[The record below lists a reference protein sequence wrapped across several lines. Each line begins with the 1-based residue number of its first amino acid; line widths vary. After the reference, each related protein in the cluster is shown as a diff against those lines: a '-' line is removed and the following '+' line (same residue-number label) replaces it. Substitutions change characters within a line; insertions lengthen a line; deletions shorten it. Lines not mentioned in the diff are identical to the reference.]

1 MFNYLLIFFVFIIG
15 SYSNINAE
23 TLKSAL
29 SNAYLNNP
37 IINSKRA
44 ELRSLDENGADYI
57 HIDIMDGHYV
67 PNITFGPN
75 IVKSLRKVTSK
86 ILDVHLMIK
95 PVKQYI
101 NEFIEARSDI
111 ISFHPEA
118 DDNPEEIIKMISD
131 AEIKAGIAIHPKVN
145 IADID
150 HLFSKVQQII
160 VMTVTPGFGGQ
171 KFMHEQV
178 KKIKDLDEIRKNN
191 NYNYEIAVD
200 GGVNNE
206 NAKICKDNGA
216 DVLAVGSYLLS
227 QNQNNYYEIINSLR

>member
-1 MFNYLLIFFVFIIG
+1 MIKISPSILSADI
-15 SYSNINAE
+15 
-23 TLKSAL
+23 LKL
-29 SNAYLNNP
+29 EEEV
-37 IINSKRA
+37 IH
-44 ELRSLDENGADYI
+44 LDKNGADYI

-95 PVKQYI
+95 PVKKYI
-101 NEFIEARSDI
+101 NDFVEDGSDI
-111 ISFHPEA
+111 ITFHPEA

-178 KKIKDLDEIRKNN
+178 QKIKDLDEIRKNN

-227 QNQNNYYEIINSLR
+227 QNQNNYNKIINSLR

>member
-1 MFNYLLIFFVFIIG
+1 MIKISPSILSADI
-15 SYSNINAE
+15 
-23 TLKSAL
+23 LKL
-29 SNAYLNNP
+29 
-37 IINSKRA
+37 
-44 ELRSLDENGADYI
+44 EEEVRSLDLNGADYI

-75 IVKSLRKVTSK
+75 IVKSLRKITSK

-95 PVKQYI
+95 PVKKYI
-101 NEFIEARSDI
+101 NEFIEAGSDI
-111 ISFHPEA
+111 ITFHPEA

-150 HLFSKVQQII
+150 HLLSKVQQII

-171 KFMHEQV
+171 KFMHDQV

-206 NAKICKDNGA
+206 YAKICKNNGA
-216 DVLAVGSYLLS
+216 NVLAVGSYLLS
-227 QNQNNYYEIINSLR
+227 QNQNNYNKIINSLR

>member
-1 MFNYLLIFFVFIIG
+1 MIKISPSILSADILKLEEEVKLLD
-15 SYSNINAE
+15 
-23 TLKSAL
+23 K
-29 SNAYLNNP
+29 
-37 IINSKRA
+37 
-44 ELRSLDENGADYI
+44 NGADYI

-101 NEFIEARSDI
+101 NEFVEAGSDI
-111 ISFHPEA
+111 ITFHPEA

-131 AEIKAGIAIHPKVN
+131 AEIKAGIAIHPEVN

-171 KFMHEQV
+171 KFMHDQV
-178 KKIKDLDEIRKNN
+178 QKIKDLDEIRKNN

-227 QNQNNYYEIINSLR
+227 QNQNNYNKIINSLR

>member
-1 MFNYLLIFFVFIIG
+1 MIKISPSILSADI
-15 SYSNINAE
+15 
-23 TLKSAL
+23 LKL
-29 SNAYLNNP
+29 
-37 IINSKRA
+37 
-44 ELRSLDENGADYI
+44 EEEVRSLDLNGADYI

-95 PVKQYI
+95 PVKKYI
-101 NEFIEARSDI
+101 NEFVEAGSDI
-111 ISFHPEA
+111 ITFHPEA

-131 AEIKAGIAIHPKVN
+131 AEIKAGIAIHPNVN
-145 IADID
+145 VADID

-171 KFMHEQV
+171 KFMHDQV
-178 KKIKDLDEIRKNN
+178 QKIKDLDEIRKNN

-227 QNQNNYYEIINSLR
+227 QNQNNYSEIIESLR

>member
-1 MFNYLLIFFVFIIG
+1 MIKISPSILSADI
-15 SYSNINAE
+15 
-23 TLKSAL
+23 LKL
-29 SNAYLNNP
+29 
-37 IINSKRA
+37 
-44 ELRSLDENGADYI
+44 EEEVRSLDLNGADYI

-95 PVKQYI
+95 PVKKYI
-101 NEFIEARSDI
+101 NEFVEAGSDI
-111 ISFHPEA
+111 ITFHPEA

-131 AEIKAGIAIHPKVN
+131 AKIKAGIAIHPKVN

-150 HLFSKVQQII
+150 HLLSKVQQII

-178 KKIKDLDEIRKNN
+178 KKVKDLDEIRKNN

-227 QNQNNYYEIINSLR
+227 QNQNSYNEIINSLR

>member
-1 MFNYLLIFFVFIIG
+1 MIKISPSILSADI
-15 SYSNINAE
+15 
-23 TLKSAL
+23 LKL
-29 SNAYLNNP
+29 EEE
-37 IINSKRA
+37 I
-44 ELRSLDENGADYI
+44 RSLDLNGADYI

-95 PVKQYI
+95 PVKKYI
-101 NEFIEARSDI
+101 NEFVEAGSDI
-111 ISFHPEA
+111 ITFHPEA

-131 AEIKAGIAIHPKVN
+131 AEIKAGIAIHPKVS

-150 HLFSKVQQII
+150 HLFTKVQQII

-171 KFMHEQV
+171 KFMHDQV
-178 KKIKDLDEIRKNN
+178 QKIKDLDDIRKNN

-206 NAKICKDNGA
+206 NAKICKNNGA

-227 QNQNNYYEIINSLR
+227 QNQNNYNEIINSLR

>member
-1 MFNYLLIFFVFIIG
+1 MIKISPSILSADILKLEEEVKLLD
-15 SYSNINAE
+15 
-23 TLKSAL
+23 K
-29 SNAYLNNP
+29 
-37 IINSKRA
+37 
-44 ELRSLDENGADYI
+44 NGADYI

-75 IVKSLRKVTSK
+75 IVRSIRKVTSK

-101 NEFIEARSDI
+101 EEFIDAGSDI
-111 ISFHPEA
+111 ITFHPEA
-118 DDNPEEIIKMISD
+118 DDNAEEIIKIIND
-131 AEIKAGIAIHPKVN
+131 AKIKAGIAIHPKVN
-145 IADID
+145 ISDID
-150 HLFSKVQQII
+150 HLFNLVQQII

-171 KFMHEQV
+171 KFMHDQV
-178 KKIKDLDEIRKNN
+178 QKIKDLDDIRKNN

-216 DVLAVGSYLLS
+216 NVLAVGSYLLS
-227 QNQNNYYEIINSLR
+227 QNQDNYSEIINSLR

>member
-1 MFNYLLIFFVFIIG
+1 MIKISPSILSADILKLEEEVRYLDI
-15 SYSNINAE
+15 
-23 TLKSAL
+23 
-29 SNAYLNNP
+29 
-37 IINSKRA
+37 
-44 ELRSLDENGADYI
+44 NGADYI

-75 IVKSLRKVTSK
+75 IVKSIRKVTSK

-101 NEFIEARSDI
+101 KEFIDVGSDI
-111 ISFHPEA
+111 ITFHPEA
-118 DDNPEEIIKMISD
+118 DDNAEEIIKIIND
-131 AEIKAGIAIHPKVN
+131 AKIKAGIAIHPKVN
-145 IADID
+145 ISDID
-150 HLFSKVQQII
+150 HLFNLVQQII

-171 KFMHEQV
+171 KFMHDQV
-178 KKIKDLDEIRKNN
+178 QKIKELDEIKKSN

-216 DVLAVGSYLLS
+216 NVLAVGSYLLS
-227 QNQNNYYEIINSLR
+227 QNQDNYSKIINSLR

>member
-1 MFNYLLIFFVFIIG
+1 MIKISPSILSADILKLEEEVKLLD
-15 SYSNINAE
+15 
-23 TLKSAL
+23 K
-29 SNAYLNNP
+29 
-37 IINSKRA
+37 
-44 ELRSLDENGADYI
+44 NGADYI

-95 PVKQYI
+95 PVKKYI
-101 NEFIEARSDI
+101 NEFVEAGSDI
-111 ISFHPEA
+111 ITFHPEA

-145 IADID
+145 ISDID

-178 KKIKDLDEIRKNN
+178 QKIKDLDEIRKNN

-227 QNQNNYYEIINSLR
+227 QNQNSYNEIINSLR

>member
-1 MFNYLLIFFVFIIG
+1 MIKISPSILSADI
-15 SYSNINAE
+15 
-23 TLKSAL
+23 LKL
-29 SNAYLNNP
+29 
-37 IINSKRA
+37 
-44 ELRSLDENGADYI
+44 EEEVRSLDLNGVDYI

-95 PVKQYI
+95 PVKKYI
-101 NEFIEARSDI
+101 NEFVEAGSDI
-111 ISFHPEA
+111 ITFHPEA
-118 DDNPEEIIKMISD
+118 DDNPEQIIKMISD
-131 AEIKAGIAIHPKVN
+131 AEIKAGIAIHPNVN
-145 IADID
+145 IADFD
-150 HLFSKVQQII
+150 HLLSKVQQVI

-178 KKIKDLDEIRKNN
+178 KKVKDLDEIRKNN

>member
-1 MFNYLLIFFVFIIG
+1 MIKISPSILSADILKLEEEVKLLD
-15 SYSNINAE
+15 
-23 TLKSAL
+23 K
-29 SNAYLNNP
+29 
-37 IINSKRA
+37 
-44 ELRSLDENGADYI
+44 NGADYI

-101 NEFIEARSDI
+101 NDFVEAGSDI

-131 AEIKAGIAIHPKVN
+131 AEIKAGIAIHPDVN
-145 IADID
+145 IANID

-171 KFMHEQV
+171 KFMHDQV
-178 KKIKDLDEIRKNN
+178 QKIKDLDEIRKNN

-227 QNQNNYYEIINSLR
+227 QNQNNYNKIINSLR

>member
-1 MFNYLLIFFVFIIG
+1 MIKISPSILSADI
-15 SYSNINAE
+15 
-23 TLKSAL
+23 LKL
-29 SNAYLNNP
+29 
-37 IINSKRA
+37 
-44 ELRSLDENGADYI
+44 EEEVRSLDINGADYI

-75 IVKSLRKVTSK
+75 IVKSIRKITSK

-101 NEFIEARSDI
+101 KEFIDAGSDI

-118 DDNPEEIIKMISD
+118 DDNAEEIIKIINN
-131 AEIKAGIAIHPKVN
+131 AKIKAGIAIHPKVN
-145 IADID
+145 ISDIEY
-150 HLFSKVQQII
+150 LLNQIQQII

-171 KFMHEQV
+171 KFMHDQV
-178 KKIKDLDEIRKNN
+178 QKIKDLDEIRKNN

-206 NAKICKDNGA
+206 NAKICKDSGA

-227 QNQNNYYEIINSLR
+227 QNQNNYSKIIKSLR

>member
-1 MFNYLLIFFVFIIG
+1 MIKIAPSIL
-15 SYSNINAE
+15 A
-23 TLKSAL
+23 
-29 SNAYLNNP
+29 
-37 IINSKRA
+37 A
-44 ELRSLDENGADYI
+44 ELIKIKEEVEIVDKNGAEYI
-57 HIDIMDGHYV
+57 HIDIMDGYYV

-101 NEFIEARSDI
+101 NEFVEAGSDI
-111 ISFHPEA
+111 ITFHPEA
-118 DDNPEEIIKMISD
+118 DDNPEEIIKIISD
-131 AEIKAGIAIHPKVN
+131 AEIRAGIAIHPEVN

-150 HLFSKVQQII
+150 HLFNIVQQII

-171 KFMHEQV
+171 KFMRDQV
-178 KKIKDLDEIRKNN
+178 QKIKHLDEIRKNN
-191 NYNYEIAVD
+191 NYKYEIAVD

-216 DVLAVGSYLLS
+216 NVLAVGSYLLS
-227 QNQNNYYEIINSLR
+227 KNHDEYNEIINSLK

>member
-1 MFNYLLIFFVFIIG
+1 MIKISPSILSADILKLEEEVKLLD
-15 SYSNINAE
+15 
-23 TLKSAL
+23 K
-29 SNAYLNNP
+29 
-37 IINSKRA
+37 
-44 ELRSLDENGADYI
+44 NGADYI

-95 PVKQYI
+95 PVKKYI
-101 NEFIEARSDI
+101 NEFVEAGSDI
-111 ISFHPEA
+111 ITFHPEA

-131 AEIKAGIAIHPKVN
+131 AEIKAGIAIHPEVN

-178 KKIKDLDEIRKNN
+178 QKIKDLDEIRKNN

-227 QNQNNYYEIINSLR
+227 QNQNSYNEIINSLR

>member
-1 MFNYLLIFFVFIIG
+1 
-15 SYSNINAE
+15 
-23 TLKSAL
+23 
-29 SNAYLNNP
+29 
-37 IINSKRA
+37 
-44 ELRSLDENGADYI
+44 
-57 HIDIMDGHYV
+57 MDGHYV

-95 PVKQYI
+95 PVKKYI
-101 NEFIEARSDI
+101 NEFVEAGSDI
-111 ISFHPEA
+111 ITFHPEA

-150 HLFSKVQQII
+150 HLLSKVQQII

-171 KFMHEQV
+171 KFMHDQV
-178 KKIKDLDEIRKNN
+178 QKIKDLDEIRKNN
-191 NYNYEIAVD
+191 NYNYDIAVD

-216 DVLAVGSYLLS
+216 NVLAVGSYLLS
-227 QNQNNYYEIINSLR
+227 QNQNNYSKIINSLR

>member
-1 MFNYLLIFFVFIIG
+1 MIKISPSILSADI
-15 SYSNINAE
+15 
-23 TLKSAL
+23 LKL
-29 SNAYLNNP
+29 
-37 IINSKRA
+37 
-44 ELRSLDENGADYI
+44 EEEVRSLDENGADYI

-75 IVKSLRKVTSK
+75 IVKSLKKVTSK

-101 NEFIEARSDI
+101 NEFIEAGSDI

-145 IADID
+145 ISDID
-150 HLFSKVQQII
+150 HLFNQVQQII

-171 KFMHEQV
+171 KFMYDQV
-178 KKIKDLDEIRKNN
+178 QKIKDLDEIRKNN
-191 NYNYEIAVD
+191 NYKYEIAVD

-227 QNQNNYYEIINSLR
+227 QNQNNYNEIINSLR

>member
-1 MFNYLLIFFVFIIG
+1 MIKISPSILSADI
-15 SYSNINAE
+15 
-23 TLKSAL
+23 LKL
-29 SNAYLNNP
+29 
-37 IINSKRA
+37 
-44 ELRSLDENGADYI
+44 EEEVRSLDLNGADYI

-95 PVKQYI
+95 PVKKYI
-101 NEFIEARSDI
+101 NEFVEAGSDI
-111 ISFHPEA
+111 ITFHPEA

-171 KFMHEQV
+171 KFMHDQV
-178 KKIKDLDEIRKNN
+178 QKIKDLDEIRKNN

-227 QNQNNYYEIINSLR
+227 QNQNNYNEIINSLR

>member
-1 MFNYLLIFFVFIIG
+1 MIKISPSILSADI
-15 SYSNINAE
+15 
-23 TLKSAL
+23 LKL
-29 SNAYLNNP
+29 
-37 IINSKRA
+37 
-44 ELRSLDENGADYI
+44 EEEVRSLDLNGADYI

-95 PVKQYI
+95 PVKKYI
-101 NEFIEARSDI
+101 NEFVEAGSDI
-111 ISFHPEA
+111 ITFHPEA

-150 HLFSKVQQII
+150 HLLSKVQQII

-216 DVLAVGSYLLS
+216 NVLAVGSYLLS
-227 QNQNNYYEIINSLR
+227 QNQNNYNEIINSLR

>member
-1 MFNYLLIFFVFIIG
+1 MIKISPSILSADILKLEEEVKLLD
-15 SYSNINAE
+15 
-23 TLKSAL
+23 K
-29 SNAYLNNP
+29 
-37 IINSKRA
+37 
-44 ELRSLDENGADYI
+44 NGADYI

-101 NEFIEARSDI
+101 NDFVEAGSDI

-118 DDNPEEIIKMISD
+118 DDNQEEIIKMISD
-131 AEIKAGIAIHPKVN
+131 AEIKSGIAIHPDVN
-145 IADID
+145 IANID
-150 HLFSKVQQII
+150 HLLSKVQQII

-171 KFMHEQV
+171 KFMHDQV
-178 KKIKDLDEIRKNN
+178 QKIKDLDEIRKNN

-227 QNQNNYYEIINSLR
+227 QNQNSYNEIINSLR

>member
-1 MFNYLLIFFVFIIG
+1 MIKISPSILSADILKLEEEVKLLD
-15 SYSNINAE
+15 
-23 TLKSAL
+23 K
-29 SNAYLNNP
+29 
-37 IINSKRA
+37 
-44 ELRSLDENGADYI
+44 NGADYI

-101 NEFIEARSDI
+101 NEFAEAGSDI
-111 ISFHPEA
+111 ITFHPEA

-131 AEIKAGIAIHPKVN
+131 AGIKAGIAIHPEVN

-150 HLFSKVQQII
+150 YLFSKVEQII

-171 KFMHEQV
+171 KFMHDQV
-178 KKIKDLDEIRKNN
+178 QKIKDLDEIRKNN

-216 DVLAVGSYLLS
+216 NVLAVGSYLLS
-227 QNQNNYYEIINSLR
+227 QNQNNYNKIINSLR

>member
-1 MFNYLLIFFVFIIG
+1 MIKISPSILSADILKLEEEVKLLD
-15 SYSNINAE
+15 
-23 TLKSAL
+23 K
-29 SNAYLNNP
+29 
-37 IINSKRA
+37 
-44 ELRSLDENGADYI
+44 NGADYI

-101 NEFIEARSDI
+101 NEFVKAGSDI

-118 DDNPEEIIKMISD
+118 DEHPEEIIKMISD
-131 AEIKAGIAIHPKVN
+131 AEIKAGIAIHPEVN
-145 IADID
+145 ITDID

-171 KFMHEQV
+171 KFMHDQV
-178 KKIKDLDEIRKNN
+178 QKIKDLDEIRKNN
-191 NYNYEIAVD
+191 SYNYEIAVD

-216 DVLAVGSYLLS
+216 NVLAVGSYLLS
-227 QNQNNYYEIINSLR
+227 QNQNSYNKIINSLR

>member
-1 MFNYLLIFFVFIIG
+1 MIKISPSILSADILKLEEEVKLLD
-15 SYSNINAE
+15 
-23 TLKSAL
+23 K
-29 SNAYLNNP
+29 
-37 IINSKRA
+37 
-44 ELRSLDENGADYI
+44 NGADYI

-95 PVKQYI
+95 PVKKYI
-101 NEFIEARSDI
+101 NEFVEAGSDI
-111 ISFHPEA
+111 ITFHPEA

-131 AEIKAGIAIHPKVN
+131 AEIKAGIAIHPEVN
-145 IADID
+145 ITDID
-150 HLFSKVQQII
+150 HLCSKVQQII

-171 KFMHEQV
+171 KFMHDQV
-178 KKIKDLDEIRKNN
+178 QKIKDLDEIRKNN
-191 NYNYEIAVD
+191 NYNYDIAVD

-216 DVLAVGSYLLS
+216 NVLAVGSYLLS
-227 QNQNNYYEIINSLR
+227 QNQNNYNKIINSLR

>member
-1 MFNYLLIFFVFIIG
+1 MIKISPSILSADI
-15 SYSNINAE
+15 
-23 TLKSAL
+23 LKL
-29 SNAYLNNP
+29 EEEV
-37 IINSKRA
+37 IH
-44 ELRSLDENGADYI
+44 LDKNGADYI

-95 PVKQYI
+95 PVKKYI
-101 NEFIEARSDI
+101 NEFVEAGSDI
-111 ISFHPEA
+111 ITFHPEA

-131 AEIKAGIAIHPKVN
+131 AEIKAGIAIHPNVN
-145 IADID
+145 VADID

-178 KKIKDLDEIRKNN
+178 QKIKDLDEIRKNN

-227 QNQNNYYEIINSLR
+227 QNQNKYNKIMNSLR